1 MRKTNHKTNTN
12 HLLRRDD
19 KRTHKTS
26 TNQSI
31 TVTTPNQSI
40 TVTTPTNCNCQSQS
54 LLLRQTFTSCN
65 CQIANWKNR
74 LVTYQSHIVF
84 KTDHTRQSTQNG
96 LLASE
101 DTDDN
106 RYWMFS
112 GLRTGREKKSIQLA
126 EHYYCCMAIYRL
138 NDSRLTSLD
147 LFLNPLFSTCLTNTT
162 KKKQERPYIHA
173 KLSEWREKQKECT
186 MGFQVRIARKKASH
200 PHLNCLLFHLA
211 GELQG
216 QLCRTRCRLCSPSQA
231 CTL

>member
-1 MRKTNHKTNTN
+1 MRKTNHKTSTN
-12 HLLRRDD
+12 QLLRRDE

-26 TNQSI
+26 T
-31 TVTTPNQSI
+31 NQSI

-162 KKKQERPYIHA
+162 QKK
-173 KLSEWREKQKECT
+173 T
-186 MGFQVRIARKKASH
+186 RKTLHSCKT
-200 PHLNCLLFHLA
+200 
-211 GELQG
+211 
-216 QLCRTRCRLCSPSQA
+216 TRMKGKNKKNVQWAFR
-231 CTL
+231 

>member
-1 MRKTNHKTNTN
+1 MSLPPDGTRKTNHKTSTN
-12 HLLRRDD
+12 QLLRRDE

-26 TNQSI
+26 T
-31 TVTTPNQSI
+31 NQSI

-112 GLRTGREKKSIQLA
+112 GLRTERERKKSIQLA
-126 EHYYCCMAIYRL
+126 EHYCMAFYRLFWANTAL

-162 KKKQERPYIHA
+162 KKKN
-173 KLSEWREKQKECT
+173 
-186 MGFQVRIARKKASH
+186 KKDLTFMQNYQNEGKNKKNVQWA
-200 PHLNCLLFHLA
+200 F
-211 GELQG
+211 
-216 QLCRTRCRLCSPSQA
+216 R
-231 CTL
+231 